1 MRTTHRSEPSG
12 AGGKSVSPF
21 RALQLSEGLGVTILL
36 VLVVGVASVTARG
49 FFTYTNITNTVIIA
63 SITAVTGF
71 GMTFAIAMGGFDL
84 SVGSVQSLTAI
95 TVAALLS
102 VTNIPLAVTG
112 ALIVGLCIGLGNGL
126 IISKLRVSP
135 FVATFGMMSIV
146 RGVSLLV
153 TRGQSVLITN
163 RPAFAALNVGKVLWI
178 PVPFIIVL
186 VVFAALY
193 TVLKHT
199 PFGRHVCAVGGN
211 RKAAVA
217 SGLSVA
223 KITIAVFGL
232 VGITAGVSGVM
243 LSSQLLI
250 VDGTLGTGFELQ
262 TIAISVL
269 GGTSLAGGSGNLL
282 GTLIASLLIATI
294 SSALNILKVAAFYQ
308 YLYLGLL
315 LVLALYLDTIRR
327 DILAAS
333 ILSRGERT

>member
-1 MRTTHRSEPSG
+1 MKPIDRSDPVGRRRRTATSLRVLQFSESI
-12 AGGKSVSPF
+12 
-21 RALQLSEGLGVTILL
+21 GVTVLL
-36 VLVVGVASVTARG
+36 ILVVIAASVTARG

-84 SVGSVQSLTAI
+84 SVGSVQSMAAI
-95 TVAALLS
+95 TAAALLS
-102 VTNIPLAVTG
+102 GTNVPLAIAG
-112 ALIVGLCIGLGNGL
+112 ALIVGLAIGLTNGL

-135 FVATFGMMSIV
+135 FVATFGMMSII
-146 RGVSLLV
+146 RGAALLV

-163 RPAFAALNVGKVLWI
+163 QPAFAALNNGKMLWI

-186 VVFAALY
+186 VVFAVLY
-193 TVLKHT
+193 GVLRHT
-199 PFGRHVCAVGGN
+199 PFGRHVCALGGN
-211 RKAAVA
+211 RKAAIA
-217 SGLSVA
+217 SGLRIDR
-223 KITIAVFGL
+223 ITIAVFGM
-232 VGITAGVSGVM
+232 VGLTAGVSGVM

-269 GGTSLAGGSGNLL
+269 GGTSLAGGSGNLV

-315 LVLALYLDTIRR
+315 LVLALYLDTLRR

-333 ILSRGERT
+333 ILNTGNGA